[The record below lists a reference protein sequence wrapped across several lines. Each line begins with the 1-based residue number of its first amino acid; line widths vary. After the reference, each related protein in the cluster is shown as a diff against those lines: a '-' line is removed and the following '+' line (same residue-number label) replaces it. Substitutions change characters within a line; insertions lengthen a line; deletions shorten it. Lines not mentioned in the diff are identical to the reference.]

1 MQRLGRFAVL
11 LTATAS
17 LGTFGVAALTGPA
30 SASPTTTC
38 DHPSNG
44 GGNLGEIP
52 ATVRTTTTNPMVAET
67 AAILVT
73 PAARPPTVRTLP
85 DRTSQHD
92 EDSNGPAFGRVICSL
107 QIGHSFLT
115 RGLSPK
121 TLQSVSL
128 WPTDPTS
135 VTNAP
140 Q

>member
-1 MQRLGRFAVL
+1 MSAPAPATAPISAKHVAAVSIGNALAFYDFLAYFAFAV
-11 LTATAS
+11 
-17 LGTFGVAALTGPA
+17 
-30 SASPTTTC
+30 
-38 DHPSNG
+38 
-44 GGNLGEIP
+44 
-52 ATVRTTTTNPMVAET
+52 
-67 AAILVT
+67 
-73 PAARPPTVRTLP
+73 
-85 DRTSQHD
+85 
-92 EDSNGPAFGRVICSL
+92 